1 MEMKFQEINDIP
13 QKRAGLATNAPHMLQ
28 PCSCHPMQFCCR
40 FFTRMSPMPAR
51 TTRTTPLLKWGAALA
66 LSAAALA
73 GSGCSSKVI
82 DAVPNWAGGEP
93 VGTPER
99 PASQAEYPP
108 VNDRP
113 PPRRTELITEEE
125 QAKIEQD
132 LAAAHAAQA
141 VRAKQVQKDR
151 DQMLANTPQPA
162 AKPAST
168 PSN

>member
-1 MEMKFQEINDIP
+1 M
-13 QKRAGLATNAPHMLQ
+13 LA
-28 PCSCHPMQFCCR
+28 SK
-40 FFTRMSPMPAR
+40 
-51 TTRTTPLLKWGAALA
+51 TRTARLLKWTAALA
-66 LSAAALA
+66 VLTVALA
-73 GSGCSSKVI
+73 GGGCSTKTI
-82 DAVPNWAGGEP
+82 DSIPNWAGGEP

-99 PASQAEYPP
+99 PAAQAEYPP

-113 PPRRTELITEEE
+113 PPRRTELVTEEE

-132 LAAAHAAQA
+132 LAAARAAQA

-162 AKPAST
+162 AKPANS